1 MCISIC
7 SDQTKLQLNIEG
19 RPNTRKYII
28 IRVMLHL
35 CLITGCLLIT
45 IGGNSTVGCYT
56 EFRYFRF
63 FLPVMLTQSVEG
75 IPAVRQFL
83 PYHLPSLHSLQIIRS
98 LLLPHWILHLHPMIL
113 LRLFLHPQLMIY
125 RSLLRFHQPS
135 PLTEVQPLHSIFP
148 EIAHLS
154 CHIPS

>member
-45 IGGNSTVGCYT
+45 IGGNSAVSSLSSVLSHPFLNLPILSNHKKNSVKKPLIFPLFWQNILH
-56 EFRYFRF
+56 EFSHIFYAIFVDF
-63 FLPVMLTQSVEG
+63 FQKAKKILSCPVLRVRRDFPSAVASFLN
-75 IPAVRQFL
+75 PAVRFL
-83 PYHLPSLHSLQIIRS
+83 KNCG
-98 LLLPHWILHLHPMIL
+98 
-113 LRLFLHPQLMIY
+113 F
-125 RSLLRFHQPS
+125 FHA
-135 PLTEVQPLHSIFP
+135 V
-148 EIAHLS
+148 
-154 CHIPS
+154 